1 MLRLEGEPLK
11 TGGEVVTMWIPTPSM
26 TLLQR
31 TLLYGSCV
39 VALLNSVGLLVLI
52 VQQNQQR
59 SQLEQT
65 ESRLTQLEQSSLV
78 EFLQEVPKGAG
89 GAVEGW
95 RGAASVPVLQEQEER
110 GAGEGA
116 PARASPRGGRAS
128 AGGQAGGRRGKRE
141 EGAQPE
147 A

>member
-1 MLRLEGEPLK
+1 MDPNAQHDSPAEDAPVRVVRRGTPELCGPPGAHSPAESTTLPAGADGVQADAVGAELA
-11 TGGEVVTMWIPTPSM
+11 GGVPPGGAE
-26 TLLQR
+26 
-31 TLLYGSCV
+31 
-39 VALLNSVGLLVLI
+39 
-52 VQQNQQR
+52 R
-59 SQLEQT
+59 S
-65 ESRLTQLEQSSLV
+65 S
-78 EFLQEVPKGAG
+78 

-95 RGAASVPVLQEQEER
+95 RGPASVPVLQEQEER